1 MAMEDVRSLKRKG
14 IEIEP
19 EEIVRLNALGVVAES
34 NPTSSSF
41 YSIPRCA
48 FLSSGDDE
56 DDILT
61 FREPTIGHQLWMDR
75 VFQAYDEDDETTR
88 FMVTAYAITKDWNE
102 LPTWSNFSKLKKEIV
117 RFLKSLSKYT
127 LSQVSNCVMYCLNG
141 NNANDQEYPE
151 ILPSVDKDDECLP
164 NQQASSTIGVI
175 HEAQALN
182 LGIPLEDAK
191 GMTKSELQSVLL
203 RAYDYKGIKV

>member
-48 FLSSGDDE
+48 FLSNDE
-56 DDILT
+56 EDILT
-61 FREPTIGHQLWMDR
+61 FREPTIGHQLWMDM

-88 FMVTAYAITKDWNE
+88 FMVTAYAMTKDWKE
-102 LPTWSNFSKLKKEIV
+102 LPTWSDFSKLKKEIV
-117 RFLKSLSKYT
+117 SFIKSLSKYT
-127 LSQVSNCVMYCLNG
+127 LSQVSDCVMYCLNG
-141 NNANDQEYPE
+141 NNSNDKEYPE
-151 ILPSVDKDDECLP
+151 ILPSSDDEDESFQ
-164 NQQASSTIGVI
+164 NQPTSSTIGVI

-191 GMTKSELQSVLL
+191 GMTKSELQSVLM
-203 RAYDYKGIKV
+203 RAYENKGKNV